1 MTGLNPAVTF
11 HDLYEKYPDFN
22 IDPDY
27 EKEFLVQHDIIIWQH
42 PFYWYSC
49 PPLLKQ
55 WIDIVLEHGWAYG
68 KEGTALKG
76 KFIFNSITSGGG
88 REVYSKEGNNRFTI
102 NEFLVPFEQTAALCN
117 MVYLP
122 PFAVQGTHKLSNNEL
137 YNYNYMFQKLI
148 TRLLVNVE
156 TAEIFKHKFLNDWI
170 TSLEIDNA

>member
-1 MTGLNPAVTF
+1 MPRILLLFAHPRFEKSRSNKILLTGLNPAVTF

-27 EKEFLVQHDIIIWQH
+27 EKELLVQHDIIIWQH

-122 PFAVQGTHKLSNNEL
+122 PFAVRERIN
-137 YNYNYMFQKLI
+137 
-148 TRLLVNVE
+148 
-156 TAEIFKHKFLNDWI
+156 
-170 TSLEIDNA
+170 